1 MDVLLFLVP
10 LALVL
15 STIGLIAFFWALKSG
30 QFDDLQG
37 AAERILYTDDHP
49 EHSLPLENTPT
60 KTDEKQ

>member
-15 STIGLIAFFWALKSG
+15 SLLGLIGFFWALRNG

-49 EHSLPLENTPT
+49 EHSDPHPQRETTP
-60 KTDEKQ
+60 

>member
-15 STIGLIAFFWALKSG
+15 STIGLIAFFWAVKSG

-49 EHSLPLENTPT
+49 EHFDTQPN
-60 KTDEKQ
+60 TDEKQ

>member
-1 MDVLLFLVP
+1 MEVLLFLVP

-15 STIGLIAFFWALKSG
+15 SLLALVGFFWALRNG

-49 EHSLPLENTPT
+49 EHADTHPRRESTP
-60 KTDEKQ
+60 